1 MNPMKMKSKV
11 LSEIMDLMDQEDGK
25 KLMNHPKLVA
35 AKVTIAKPVGK
46 AEGVPKLED
55 EGQEIPEMD
64 EMKEGPEEEKAEG
77 ESEGLLDILEDVMQL
92 KEVPQEIKAK
102 LQKFLK

>member
-46 AEGVPKLED
+46 G
-55 EGQEIPEMD
+55 EGQEMPDMN

-92 KEVPQEIKAK
+92 KEVPQEIKVK